1 MGKKGLRGKRKE
13 WQKDMPFF
21 FYFFIP
27 SCYFYLPDVTI
38 YNSMRRET
46 K

>member
-1 MGKKGLRGKRKE
+1 MEKGKNGRKICHS
-13 WQKDMPFF
+13 

-38 YNSMRRET
+38 YNSMRRER